1 MAMVGIR
8 MTPTQIE
15 LARHALGLPNR
26 RNRSYRNHFVCGP
39 GNSDFDNWTA
49 MVTAGF
55 ARHRNGGVLSGG
67 EDVFWLTEA
76 GARMALKA
84 REGLDRED
92 FPVALRGVK

>member
-1 MAMVGIR
+1 MAVVGIR
-8 MTPTQIE
+8 MTPTQIA

-39 GNSDFDNWTA
+39 GHSDYRNWTA
-49 MVTAGF
+49 MVDAGF
-55 ARHRNGGVLSGG
+55 AGRRKGNSLSGWD
-67 EDVFWLTEA
+67 DVFWLTEA

-92 FPVALRGVK
+92 FPVAMRGVK